1 MARSNNSFIKKQKA
15 DNKRKKRLEKL
26 EKKQNKTKDPSA
38 GSLDNMIV
46 YVDEEGNFTSEPPEQ
61 KKIMN
66 NKNK

>member
-61 KKIMN
+61 KK
-66 NKNK
+66 

>member
-61 KKIMN
+61 KKN
-66 NKNK
+66 NE